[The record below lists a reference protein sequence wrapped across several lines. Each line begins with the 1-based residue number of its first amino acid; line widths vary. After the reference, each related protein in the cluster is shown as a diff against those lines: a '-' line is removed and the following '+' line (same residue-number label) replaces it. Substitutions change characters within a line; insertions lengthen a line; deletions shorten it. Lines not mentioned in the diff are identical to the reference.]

1 MGITSSGGSVKGSHT
16 WCYPRTLGGTP
27 KSPCKLGVPPMG
39 RDSMFK
45 FGGDSDRR
53 TVTPAS
59 QVQGPSPVTRA
70 ARDGRGHGV
79 TDLTT
84 VMTLAIQLSQAVLT
98 ISLSTNRGVR
108 ALCAG
113 NLDRGY
119 RPSQA
124 VGSTDRPSH

>member
-1 MGITSSGGSVKGSHT
+1 MLPPEHSGAHQNH
-16 WCYPRTLGGTP
+16 
-27 KSPCKLGVPPMG
+27 LGVPPMG

-59 QVQGPSPVTRA
+59 QAQGPSPVTRA

>member
-1 MGITSSGGSVKGSHT
+1 
-16 WCYPRTLGGTP
+16 
-27 KSPCKLGVPPMG
+27 MG

-59 QVQGPSPVTRA
+59 QAQGPSPVTRA

-84 VMTLAIQLSQAVLT
+84 GMTLAIQLSQAVLT
-98 ISLSTNRGVR
+98 ISTNRGL
-108 ALCAG
+108 ALCAR

>member
-1 MGITSSGGSVKGSHT
+1 
-16 WCYPRTLGGTP
+16 
-27 KSPCKLGVPPMG
+27 MG

-59 QVQGPSPVTRA
+59 HAQGPSPVPRA

-84 VMTLAIQLSQAVLT
+84 GMTLAIQLSQAVLT
-98 ISLSTNRGVR
+98 ISTNRGVP
-108 ALCAG
+108 ALSSCR
-113 NLDRGY
+113 LD
-119 RPSQA
+119 
-124 VGSTDRPSH
+124 

>member
-16 WCYPRTLGGTP
+16 WCYPRTLGGTT

-84 VMTLAIQLSQAVLT
+84 GMTLAIQLSQAVLT
-98 ISLSTNRGVR
+98 ISTNRGVP
-108 ALCAG
+108 ALSSCR
-113 NLDRGY
+113 LD
-119 RPSQA
+119 
-124 VGSTDRPSH
+124 

>member
-1 MGITSSGGSVKGSHT
+1 
-16 WCYPRTLGGTP
+16 
-27 KSPCKLGVPPMG
+27 MG

-84 VMTLAIQLSQAVLT
+84 GMTLAIQLSQAVLP
-98 ISLSTNRGVR
+98 ISTNRGVP
-108 ALCAG
+108 ALSSCR
-113 NLDRGY
+113 LD
-119 RPSQA
+119 
-124 VGSTDRPSH
+124 

>member
-1 MGITSSGGSVKGSHT
+1 MADRSRGPTPGATPEHSGAHQNH
-16 WCYPRTLGGTP
+16 
-27 KSPCKLGVPPMG
+27 LGVPPMG

-59 QVQGPSPVTRA
+59 QAQGPSPVTRA

-84 VMTLAIQLSQAVLT
+84 GMTLAIQLSQAVLT
-98 ISLSTNRGVR
+98 ISTNRGVP
-108 ALCAG
+108 ALSSCR
-113 NLDRGY
+113 LD
-119 RPSQA
+119 
-124 VGSTDRPSH
+124 